1 MSFARNIG
9 KNICKNISKN
19 LSGKYSQK
27 CLIMLNNLQKMH
39 LKNKTTN
46 RKVSRISK
54 QNNPEAITNEHD
66 KEMSEERYISPE
78 ERKKIIDDL
87 RLI

>member
-1 MSFARNIG
+1 
-9 KNICKNISKN
+9 
-19 LSGKYSQK
+19 
-27 CLIMLNNLQKMH
+27 MH

-46 RKVSRISK
+46 RKVSRIAS
-54 QNNPEAITNEHD
+54 QNNPETITNEHD
-66 KEMSEERYISPE
+66 KEMSEERYTSPE